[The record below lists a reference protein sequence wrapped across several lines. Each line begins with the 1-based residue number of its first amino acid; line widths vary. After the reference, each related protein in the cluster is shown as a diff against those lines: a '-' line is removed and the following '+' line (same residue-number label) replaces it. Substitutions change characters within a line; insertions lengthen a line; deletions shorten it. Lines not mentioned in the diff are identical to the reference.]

1 MNRTSAATIL
11 LSLSA
16 TALGVSTV
24 NPSHK
29 LSWGENIGWMN
40 WRDANSGGQGAA
52 MSALSTYLSGYVWS
66 ENVGWINLG
75 DGTPVNGSGYA
86 NTTGA
91 DTGVNIMPNGDL
103 WGLAWG
109 ENIGW
114 INFDTAGTLA
124 ASGKQARYDS
134 AAKRLRGYAWGENVG
149 WINLDDSTNYV
160 AISPPCYGDLN
171 GDGVVNTADLTLLL
185 VQFGNGAAPGT
196 PADINADGVV
206 NTQDLTLLLVNFGR
220 SC

>member
-1 MNRTSAATIL
+1 MNRTSAAAIAL
-11 LSLSA
+11 ALSA

-29 LSWGENIGWMN
+29 FSWGENIGWMN
-40 WRDANSGGQGAA
+40 WRDAGAGAQGAA

-75 DGTPVNGSGYA
+75 DGSPVNGTAYA

-91 DTGVNIMPNGDL
+91 DAGVNIMPNGDL

-114 INFDTAGTLA
+114 ISFDTAPTLA

-149 WINLDDSTNYV
+149 WINLEDPTNYV

-171 GDGVVNTADLTLLL
+171 ADGVVNTADLTLLL
-185 VQFGNGAAPGT
+185 VQFGNSVAPGT